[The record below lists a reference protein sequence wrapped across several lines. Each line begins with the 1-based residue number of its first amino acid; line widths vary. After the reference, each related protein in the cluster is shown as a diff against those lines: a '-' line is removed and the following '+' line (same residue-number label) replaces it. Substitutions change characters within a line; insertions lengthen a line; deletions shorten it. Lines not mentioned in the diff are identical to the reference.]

1 MNKSIILPFFIIL
14 FITSILG
21 GAIGGAFPFGGF
33 FQSPIAHIQLPA
45 EKIPGLGVFN
55 TSLTL
60 WIGMIILMTFVL
72 LATRNMK
79 NVPDG
84 RLQNIAE
91 VIVEFFVNLAQTISG
106 SEKGRRFVPLVL
118 SIFLCVVVSNWV
130 GVLPGVGTVGI
141 VESAEVV
148 YSHKE
153 HKVDSCHSSDHSSDH
168 GSDHKDFNCKEALK
182 EHLVVFES
190 IPGTGIKYL
199 PPGRGES
206 KVEKGGGVVLVE
218 DVIHSHSKLESKTYD
233 QKHEKPLSSNLEGK
247 YAGRLLPLLRGA
259 NTDLNTTLAIAIVAM
274 VAVQFWG
281 ISALG
286 IRKYGGKFF
295 NFSSPIM
302 LFVGLLE
309 FIAELARVV
318 SFTFRLFGNMFAG
331 EVLLVAM
338 MFLLPFIGII
348 PFMGLELF
356 VGVIQAFIFSI
367 LTLIF
372 GITAISDHSEH

>member
-1 MNKSIILPFFIIL
+1 M
-14 FITSILG
+14 
-21 GAIGGAFPFGGF
+21 
-33 FQSPIAHIQLPA
+33 
-45 EKIPGLGVFN
+45 
-55 TSLTL
+55 
-60 WIGMIILMTFVL
+60 
-72 LATRNMK
+72 
-79 NVPDG
+79 
-84 RLQNIAE
+84 
-91 VIVEFFVNLAQTISG
+91 
-106 SEKGRRFVPLVL
+106 
-118 SIFLCVVVSNWV
+118 
-130 GVLPGVGTVGI
+130 
-141 VESAEVV
+141 
-148 YSHKE
+148 
-153 HKVDSCHSSDHSSDH
+153 
-168 GSDHKDFNCKEALK
+168 
-182 EHLVVFES
+182 
-190 IPGTGIKYL
+190 
-199 PPGRGES
+199 
-206 KVEKGGGVVLVE
+206 LVE
-218 DVIHSHSKLESKTYD
+218 DVINNHSKVESGK
-233 QKHEKPLSSNLEGK
+233 LEGK
-247 YAGRLLPLLRGA
+247 SAGRLLPILRGA

-286 IRKYGGKFF
+286 VKKYGGKFF

-309 FIAELARVV
+309 LIAELARVV